1 MLITEDIAEKA
12 VRHLA
17 RRAGFAE
24 VKIIDLDPEIANAW
38 RLGITEK
45 DSNVFRFPYAYPNNR
60 YGMPELKFIDINDSH
75 WSSMLEKILDLC
87 KQNLDIFVM
96 TPNACQRTLVPSWTT
111 EESILVQLDV
121 LNASE

>member
-1 MLITEDIAEKA
+1 MTEDIAEKA

-24 VKIIDLDPEIANAW
+24 VKIIDLEIANTW
-38 RLGITEK
+38 RLGIAKK
-45 DSNVFRFPYAYPNNR
+45 DSNVFRFPYAYPKNK
-60 YGMPELKFIDINDSH
+60 YGMLELKFIDISDSC

-121 LNASE
+121 LNASK

>member
-1 MLITEDIAEKA
+1 MTEDIAEKA
-12 VRHLA
+12 VRHLV
-17 RRAGFAE
+17 RQAGFAE
-24 VKIIDLDPEIANAW
+24 VKIIGLEIANAW
-38 RLGITEK
+38 RLGIAEK
-45 DSNVFRFPYAYPNNR
+45 DGYVFRFPYAYPSNR
-60 YGMPELKFIDINDSH
+60 YGMPELKFIDISDSR

-87 KQNLDIFVM
+87 KRNLDIFVM

>member
-1 MLITEDIAEKA
+1 MTEDIAEKA
-12 VRHLA
+12 VRHLV

-38 RLGITEK
+38 RFGIAEK
-45 DSNVFRFPYAYPNNR
+45 DSNVFRFPYLY
-60 YGMPELKFIDINDSH
+60 SH
-75 WSSMLEKILDLC
+75 
-87 KQNLDIFVM
+87 LDIFVM
-96 TPNACQRTLVPSWTT
+96 TSNACQRTLVPSWTT

>member
-1 MLITEDIAEKA
+1 MTEDIAEKA
-12 VRHLA
+12 VRYLA

-24 VKIIDLDPEIANAW
+24 VKIIDLEIANAW
-38 RLGITEK
+38 RLGIAKK
-45 DSNVFRFPYAYPNNR
+45 DSNVFRFPYVYSNNI
-60 YGMPELKFIDINDSH
+60 YGTPELKFIDINDSR